1 MRLLTALLI
10 FLALPAFA
18 QTPPSANQIAAYTG
32 LHRAAHDGDA
42 AAIRALIAEGADPE
56 EKDADGRTA
65 LIVAAFA
72 SQDDALAALVE
83 GGADV
88 NAQDKIGYDAVTI
101 AAVAD
106 DPELMS
112 LALKLGNRPDNIHT
126 NWNGTAL
133 IAASH
138 LGHAEVVRRLIA
150 AASPLNHLN
159 NLGWTALIE
168 AVVLGDGGPDHQA
181 TVKALIAAG
190 ADATIADRDGQTPL
204 MLAIDRGYTEIA
216 SIILAGR

>member
-1 MRLLTALLI
+1 MRILTALLGLI
-10 FLALPAFA
+10 ALPAFA
-18 QTPPSANQIAAYTG
+18 QTPPTTAQIAGYTG
-32 LHRAAHDGDA
+32 LHRAAQDGDA
-42 AAIRALIAEGADPE
+42 ATIRSLIADGADPE
-56 EKDADGRTA
+56 AKDQDGRTP

-72 SQDDALAALVE
+72 SQDDAFAALAE
-83 GGADV
+83 GGVDV
-88 NAQDKIGYDAVTI
+88 NAQDPVGYDAVTI

-112 LALKLGNRPDNIHT
+112 LALRLGNRPDNIHT

-150 AASPLNHLN
+150 AGSPLDHVN

-168 AVVLGDGGPDHQA
+168 AVVRGDGGPDHQA
-181 TVKALIAAG
+181 TVRALVQAG
-190 ADATIADRDGQTPL
+190 ADATLTDRVGQTPL
-204 MLAIDRGYTEIA
+204 MLAMDRGYVEIA
-216 SIILAGR
+216 SIILAGP